1 MLDLL
6 LLFLPVL
13 FLLSSL
19 KGPFGHLLVIDL
31 PVLVNAIVDT
41 LLSFVAD
48 SCRLRLSFID
58 HFFVFADFLAALD
71 ALLQQQ

>member
-6 LLFLPVL
+6 LLFLPVF
-13 FLLSSL
+13 FLLSGL
-19 KGPFGHLLVIDL
+19 EGPFGHLLVVDL

-48 SCRLRLSFID
+48 SCGL
-58 HFFVFADFLAALD
+58 
-71 ALLQQQ
+71 

>member
-19 KGPFGHLLVIDL
+19 KGPFGHFLVVDL
-31 PVLVNAIVDT
+31 PVLVDSIVDT

-48 SCRLRLSFID
+48 SCRL
-58 HFFVFADFLAALD
+58 
-71 ALLQQQ
+71 